1 MDYNGRMLRDQ
12 KYEWSRLGFLPRR
25 LRRWPRRHSF
35 QESAPVLGTISAKR
49 SLAVSDQKTRRF
61 FLGALTAA
69 SAVRVWGA
77 NDKVNVGIV
86 GLGGRGSSHLN
97 TYTSLNEA
105 HVMALCD
112 VNQAAREKAQAT
124 LTRKNLEKAKEFEDM
139 RQMFA
144 DPNVEAV
151 SIATPNHWHALSAI
165 WAMKAGKDV
174 YGEKP
179 ACYNIYEG
187 MRMIQVQR
195 ETKRIMQVG
204 SQHRSWPF
212 KIKAI
217 TAMQQGLIGK
227 LYMSKALCYKLR
239 PSIGHTPDSP
249 TPPGLNWDL
258 FLGPA
263 PMRPYNEKRFAYFW
277 HWFWD
282 TGNGDIGNQGV
293 HETGIARWALGDP
306 VWPQTAI
313 AFGGKFGID
322 DDTETPNTLT
332 AGFNY
337 GNQQLVVEVRGRMT
351 NGEGVRQARVVMA
364 GPNAAGRGGAAA
376 AAPTQAGPASNPIN
390 VGVGNLFYGSEGWAA
405 MSDQGFQAYKG
416 DSSELIMEERN
427 DRGSGDSTGLHM
439 QNFLA
444 CVRTRR
450 EQDLHDPIANA
461 VPSADLCHLAN
472 ISYRVGRALKIEPG
486 PTPKFTGDAE
496 ATKMITRPVYRKP
509 YEV

>member
-1 MDYNGRMLRDQ
+1 
-12 KYEWSRLGFLPRR
+12 
-25 LRRWPRRHSF
+25 
-35 QESAPVLGTISAKR
+35 V
-49 SLAVSDQKTRRF
+49 SL
-61 FLGALTAA
+61 
-69 SAVRVWGA
+69 
-77 NDKVNVGIV
+77 GIV

-97 TYTSLNEA
+97 TYTGLAEA
-105 HVMALCD
+105 QVVGLCD
-112 VNQAAREKAQAT
+112 VNQPARENAQAT
-124 LTRKNLEKAKEFEDM
+124 LARKNLDKAKEFEDM

-144 DPNVEAV
+144 DPKIEAV

-187 MRMIQVQR
+187 TRMIQVQR

-217 TAMQQGLIGK
+217 GALQQGLIGK

-239 PSIGHTPDSP
+239 PSIGHTPD
-249 TPPGLNWDL
+249 TPAPAGLNWDL

-263 PMRPYNEKRFAYFW
+263 PLRPFNEKRFAYYW

-306 VWPQTAI
+306 AWPKTAM

-337 GNQQLVVEVRGRMT
+337 GEQQLVIEVRGRTT
-351 NGEGVRQARVVMA
+351 NGEGVRQARVV
-364 GPNAAGRGGAAA
+364 
-376 AAPTQAGPASNPIN
+376 TAGPAAARRGRAGGQQPADGATPAAPSPAQVGQPSNPLN

-416 DSSELIMEERN
+416 DSSELIMEERP
-427 DRGSGDSTGLHM
+427 DRGAGDPTGLHM
-439 QNFLA
+439 RNFLA
-444 CVRTRR
+444 AVRSRR
-450 EQDLHDPIANA
+450 EQDLHDPITNA
-461 VPSADLCHLAN
+461 VPAADLCHLAN
-472 ISYRVGRALKIEPG
+472 ISYRVGRGLKIEPG

-496 ATKMITRPVYRKP
+496 ATEMITRPVYRKP

>member
-1 MDYNGRMLRDQ
+1 
-12 KYEWSRLGFLPRR
+12 
-25 LRRWPRRHSF
+25 
-35 QESAPVLGTISAKR
+35 
-49 SLAVSDQKTRRF
+49 
-61 FLGALTAA
+61 
-69 SAVRVWGA
+69 
-77 NDKVNVGIV
+77 
-86 GLGGRGSSHLN
+86 
-97 TYTSLNEA
+97 
-105 HVMALCD
+105 
-112 VNQAAREKAQAT
+112 
-124 LTRKNLEKAKEFEDM
+124 M

-144 DPNVEAV
+144 DPKVEAV
-151 SIATPNHWHALSAI
+151 SIATPNHWHALAAI

-217 TAMQQGLIGK
+217 TALQQGLIGK
-227 LYMSKALCYKLR
+227 LYMTKALCYKLR

-263 PMRPYNEKRFAYFW
+263 PMRPFNEKRFAYYW

-306 VWPQTAI
+306 GWPKTAM

-332 AGFNY
+332 AGFSY
-337 GNQQLVVEVRGRMT
+337 GDQQLVIEVRGRMT
-351 NGEGVRQARVVMA
+351 NGEGVRQAHVVTA
-364 GPNAAGRGGAAA
+364 GPGGGRGGRGGRA
-376 AAPTQAGPASNPIN
+376 
-390 VGVGNLFYGSEGWAA
+390 
-405 MSDQGFQAYKG
+405 
-416 DSSELIMEERN
+416 
-427 DRGSGDSTGLHM
+427 GSGPRKVRLRIRSGAHAGGTGEQSAQCRCRRPLLW
-439 QNFLA
+439 QRRLGRDERPGLPGVQGRFE
-444 CVRTRR
+444 RT
-450 EQDLHDPIANA
+450 DH
-461 VPSADLCHLAN
+461 
-472 ISYRVGRALKIEPG
+472 GRAARPRRRRSHGPPHAEFPG
-486 PTPKFTGDAE
+486 VCEITPGAGSS
-496 ATKMITRPVYRKP
+496 
-509 YEV
+509 

>member
-1 MDYNGRMLRDQ
+1 MTCVCELVAARVSSASWSNCAISSGRLD
-12 KYEWSRLGFLPRR
+12 
-25 LRRWPRRHSF
+25 
-35 QESAPVLGTISAKR
+35 TISAER
-49 SLAVSDQKTRRF
+49 SLAMSDPRTRRF

-77 NDKVNVGIV
+77 NDKVNIGIV

-97 TYTSLNEA
+97 TYTGLSEA
-105 HVMALCD
+105 QIVGLCD

-124 LTRKNLEKAKEFEDM
+124 LSRKNLEKAREFEDM

-151 SIATPNHWHALSAI
+151 SMAAPNHWHALSAI

-179 ACYNIYEG
+179 ACYNIHEG
-187 MRMIQVQR
+187 MRMVQVQR

-212 KIKAI
+212 KVKAI
-217 TAMQQGLIGK
+217 AALQQGLIGK
-227 LYMSKALCYKLR
+227 LYMSKAMCYKLR

-263 PMRPYNEKRFAYFW
+263 PMRPFNEKRFGYFW

-306 VWPQTAI
+306 LWPKTAM
-313 AFGGKFGID
+313 AFGGKFGLD
-322 DDTETPNTLT
+322 DGTEPPNTLT
-332 AGFNY
+332 AGFSY
-337 GNQQLVVEVRGRMT
+337 GSQQLVIEVRGKMT
-351 NGEGVRQARVVMA
+351 NGEGVRQARVVTAGPMA
-364 GPNAAGRGGAAA
+364 GGRGRGGPGGQRPAEGAAPA
-376 AAPTQAGPASNPIN
+376 AAPPAAPAPTQVGPAGNPIN
-390 VGVGNLFYGSEGWAA
+390 VAVGNLLYGSEGWAA
-405 MSDQGFQAYKG
+405 MSDQ
-416 DSSELIMEERN
+416 
-427 DRGSGDSTGLHM
+427 
-439 QNFLA
+439 
-444 CVRTRR
+444 
-450 EQDLHDPIANA
+450 
-461 VPSADLCHLAN
+461 
-472 ISYRVGRALKIEPG
+472 
-486 PTPKFTGDAE
+486 
-496 ATKMITRPVYRKP
+496 
-509 YEV
+509 

>member
-1 MDYNGRMLRDQ
+1 MAD
-12 KYEWSRLGFLPRR
+12 P
-25 LRRWPRRHSF
+25 
-35 QESAPVLGTISAKR
+35 T
-49 SLAVSDQKTRRF
+49 TRRF

-97 TYTSLNEA
+97 TYAGLSEA
-105 HVMALCD
+105 QVVGLCD

-124 LTRKNLEKAKEFEDM
+124 LARKGLEKASEFEDM

-144 DPNVEAV
+144 DPKVEAV

-165 WAMKAGKDV
+165 WGMKAGKDV

-179 ACYNIYEG
+179 ACYNIHEG
-187 MRMIQVQR
+187 ARMIQTQR
-195 ETKRIMQVG
+195 DTKRVMQVG
-204 SQHRSWPF
+204 SQHRSWPY
-212 KIKAI
+212 KIR
-217 TAMQQGLIGK
+217 AMAALQQGLIGK

-263 PMRPYNEKRFAYFW
+263 PMRPFNQKRFAYYW

-293 HETGIARWALGDP
+293 HETGVARWALGDP
-306 VWPQTAI
+306 GWPKTAV

-337 GNQQLVVEVRGRMT
+337 GDQQLVIEVRGRMT
-351 NGEGVRQARVVMA
+351 NGEGVRQARVVTA
-364 GPNAAGRGGAAA
+364 GPGQRPAAA
-376 AAPTQAGPASNPIN
+376 STQTTNPIN
-390 VGVGNLFYGSEGWAA
+390 VGVGNLFYGSEGWAS

-416 DSSELIMEERN
+416 DSSELIVEERP
-427 DRGSGDSTGLHM
+427 DRGDPTALHM

-444 CVRTRR
+444 AVKSRR
-450 EQDLHDPIANA
+450 EEDLHDPLANA
-461 VPSADLCHLAN
+461 VPSANLCHLAN
-472 ISYRVGRALKIEPG
+472 ISYRVGRGLKIQAG
-486 PTPKFTGDAE
+486 ATPKFTGDAE
-496 ATKMITRPVYRKP
+496 ATRMITRPVYRKP

>member
-1 MDYNGRMLRDQ
+1 MANQ
-12 KYEWSRLGFLPRR
+12 
-25 LRRWPRRHSF
+25 
-35 QESAPVLGTISAKR
+35 T
-49 SLAVSDQKTRRF
+49 TRRF
-61 FLGALTAA
+61 FLGAVTAA
-69 SAVRVWGA
+69 SAVRVFGA
-77 NDKVNVGIV
+77 NDKINVGIV
-86 GLGGRGSSHLN
+86 GLGGRGTSHLN
-97 TYTSLNEA
+97 TYTRLDEA
-105 HVMALCD
+105 RVAGLCD
-112 VNQAAREKAQAT
+112 VNQAARERAQAT
-124 LTRKNLEKAKEFEDM
+124 LARKNLEKAQEFEDM
-139 RQMFA
+139 REMFA
-144 DPNVEAV
+144 DPKIEAV

-187 MRMIQVQR
+187 MRMVETQR
-195 ETKRIMQVG
+195 QTGRIMQVG

-212 KIKAI
+212 KIRAI
-217 TAMQQGLIGK
+217 AALQQGVIGK

-249 TPPGLNWDL
+249 TPAGLNWDL

-263 PMRPYNEKRFAYFW
+263 PMRPFNQKRFAYYW

-306 VWPQTAI
+306 GWPKTAM

-332 AGFNY
+332 AGFSY
-337 GNQQLVVEVRGRMT
+337 GEQQLVIEVRGRMT
-351 NGEGVRQARVVMA
+351 NGEGIRQSRVVTA
-364 GPNAAGRGGAAA
+364 GPMSGQKPA
-376 AAPTQAGPASNPIN
+376 AAPATSVTPNGAPVN
-390 VGVGNLFYGSEGWAA
+390 VGVGNLFYGSEGWAS

-416 DSSELIMEERN
+416 DSSELVLDERPEH
-427 DRGSGDSTGLHM
+427 GGDSTALHM

-444 CVRTRR
+444 AVRSRKET
-450 EQDLHDPIANA
+450 DLNDPITNA

-472 ISYRVGRALKIEPG
+472 ISYRVGRGLRIEPG
-486 PTPKFTGDAE
+486 ATPKFTGDAE
-496 ATKMITRPVYRKP
+496 ATRMITRPVYRKP
-509 YEV
+509 YVV

>member
-1 MDYNGRMLRDQ
+1 M
-12 KYEWSRLGFLPRR
+12 
-25 LRRWPRRHSF
+25 
-35 QESAPVLGTISAKR
+35 
-49 SLAVSDQKTRRF
+49 
-61 FLGALTAA
+61 
-69 SAVRVWGA
+69 GA

-97 TYTSLNEA
+97 TYTGLPEA
-105 HVMALCD
+105 QVVGLCD

-124 LTRKNLEKAKEFEDM
+124 LARKSLAKAKEYEDM

-144 DPNVEAV
+144 DPAIEAV

-195 ETKRIMQVG
+195 DTKRIMQVG

-217 TAMQQGLIGK
+217 TALQQGLIGK
-227 LYMSKALCYKLR
+227 LYMAKALCYKLR

-249 TPPGLNWDL
+249 TPAGLNWDL

-263 PMRPYNEKRFAYFW
+263 PMRPFNEKRFAYYW

-306 VWPQTAI
+306 VWPKTAM

-337 GNQQLVVEVRGRMT
+337 GDQQLVIEVRGKMT
-351 NGEGVRQARVVMA
+351 NGEGVRQARVVTA
-364 GPNAAGRGGAAA
+364 GPNARPAENA
-376 AAPTQAGPASNPIN
+376 AAPATAANPLN
-390 VGVGNLFYGSEGWAA
+390 VGVGDLFYGSEGWAA

-416 DSSELIMEERN
+416 DSSELILEEKVE
-427 DRGSGDSTGLHM
+427 RGGVDPTSLHM

-444 CVRTRR
+444 CVKSRS
-450 EQDLHDPIANA
+450 EKDLHDPISNA

-472 ISYRVGRALKIEPG
+472 ISYRVGRSLRIEPG
-486 PTPKFTGDAE
+486 ATPKFTGDAE
-496 ATKMITRPVYRKP
+496 ATKMVTRPVYRKP

>member
-1 MDYNGRMLRDQ
+1 MAD
-12 KYEWSRLGFLPRR
+12 P
-25 LRRWPRRHSF
+25 
-35 QESAPVLGTISAKR
+35 
-49 SLAVSDQKTRRF
+49 KTRRF
-61 FLGALTAA
+61 FLGAITAA
-69 SAVRVWGA
+69 SAVRVFGA

-86 GLGGRGSSHLN
+86 GLGGRGTNHLN
-97 TYTSLNEA
+97 TYTGLNEA
-105 HVMALCD
+105 QVVALCD

-124 LTRKNLEKAKEFEDM
+124 LTKKNLEKAQEFEDM

-144 DPNVEAV
+144 DPKVEAV

-187 MRMIQVQR
+187 MRMIQVQG

-217 TAMQQGLIGK
+217 TALQQDLIGK
-227 LYMSKALCYKLR
+227 LYMTKALCYKLR

-263 PMRPYNEKRFAYFW
+263 PMRPFNQKRFAYYW

-306 VWPQTAI
+306 AWPKTAM

-332 AGFNY
+332 AGFSY
-337 GNQQLVVEVRGRMT
+337 GDRQLVIEVRGRMT
-351 NGEGVRQARVVMA
+351 NGEGVRQARVVTA
-364 GPNAAGRGGAAA
+364 GPMAAGPGGPAPSPTQVGAA
-376 AAPTQAGPASNPIN
+376 NNLLN

-416 DSSELIMEERN
+416 VSSELIMEERPE
-427 DRGSGDSTGLHM
+427 RGAVDPTALHM

-444 CVRTRR
+444 CVKSRR
-450 EQDLHDPIANA
+450 EQDLHDPLVNA

-496 ATKMITRPVYRKP
+496 ASKMITRPVYRKP

>member
-1 MDYNGRMLRDQ
+1 MSD
-12 KYEWSRLGFLPRR
+12 PR
-25 LRRWPRRHSF
+25 
-35 QESAPVLGTISAKR
+35 
-49 SLAVSDQKTRRF
+49 TRRF

-86 GLGGRGSSHLN
+86 GLGGRGTTHLN
-97 TYTSLNEA
+97 NYTGLSEA
-105 HVMALCD
+105 QVVGLCD
-112 VNQAAREKAQAT
+112 VNQAAREKAQAV
-124 LTRKNLEKAKEFEDM
+124 LARKSLEKGREFEDM

-144 DPNVEAV
+144 DPKIEAV

-179 ACYNIYEG
+179 ACYNLYEG

-212 KIKAI
+212 KVKAI
-217 TAMQQGLIGK
+217 TALQQGLIGK
-227 LYMSKALCYKLR
+227 IYMTKALCYKLR
-239 PSIGHTPDSP
+239 PSIGHTPDTP

-263 PMRPYNEKRFAYFW
+263 PMRPFNEKRFTYYW

-293 HETGIARWALGDP
+293 HETGIARWALSDP
-306 VWPQTAI
+306 AWPKTVT

-337 GNQQLVVEVRGRMT
+337 GDQQLVVEVRGKMT
-351 NGEGVRQARVVMA
+351 NGEGVRQARVVTA
-364 GPNAAGRGGAAA
+364 GPTSAPAGGENIGAPP
-376 AAPTQAGPASNPIN
+376 PTQVGSPGNPLN
-390 VGVGNLFYGSEGWAA
+390 VGVGNLFYGSDGWAA
-405 MSDQGFQAYKG
+405 MSDEGFQAYKG
-416 DSSELIMEERN
+416 DSSQLIMEERPQRS
-427 DRGSGDSTGLHM
+427 DGEPTSLHM

-444 CVRTRR
+444 CVQSRA
-450 EQDLHDPIANA
+450 EKDLRDPIANA
-461 VPSADLCHLAN
+461 VPSSDLCHLAN
-472 ISYRVGRALKIEPG
+472 ISYRVGRALKLEPG
-486 PTPKFTGDAE
+486 PVPKFTGDAE
-496 ATKMITRPVYRKP
+496 ATKMVTRPVYRKP

>member
-1 MDYNGRMLRDQ
+1 
-12 KYEWSRLGFLPRR
+12 
-25 LRRWPRRHSF
+25 
-35 QESAPVLGTISAKR
+35 
-49 SLAVSDQKTRRF
+49 
-61 FLGALTAA
+61 
-69 SAVRVWGA
+69 VWGA
-77 NDKVNVGIV
+77 NDRVNVGIV
-86 GLGGRGSSHLN
+86 GLGGRGSGHVN
-97 TYTSLNEA
+97 TYSSLQEA
-105 HVMALCD
+105 QVVALCD
-112 VNQAAREKAQAT
+112 VNQAARERAQAT
-124 LTRKNLEKAKEFEDM
+124 LARKSLEKAAEFGDM

-144 DPNVEAV
+144 DAKVEAV

-179 ACYNIYEG
+179 ASYNIYEG

-195 ETKRIMQVG
+195 DTKRLMQVG
-204 SQHRSWPF
+204 SQHRSAPF

-217 TAMQQGLIGK
+217 AALQQGLIGK

-249 TPPGLNWDL
+249 TPAGLNWDL

-263 PMRPYNEKRFAYFW
+263 PMRPFNQKRFAYYW

-306 VWPQTAI
+306 IWPKTAM

-332 AGFNY
+332 AGFSY
-337 GNQQLVVEVRGRMT
+337 GDQQLVVEVRGKMT
-351 NGEGVRQARVVMA
+351 NGEGVRQSRVVTA
-364 GPNAAGRGGAAA
+364 GPSAAAARSGRGGGPGGGQQPAPQGANPA
-376 AAPTQAGPASNPIN
+376 VAPPSAPAPTQVGPAGNPIN

-416 DSSELIMEERN
+416 DSSELIMEERPE
-427 DRGSGDSTGLHM
+427 RGPGGDSTGLHM

-444 CVRTRR
+444 CVRSRR

-472 ISYRVGRALKIEPG
+472 ISYRVGRALTIEPG
-486 PTPKFTGDAE
+486 PTPKFKGDSE
-496 ATKMITRPVYRKP
+496 ATKMITRPLYRKP
-509 YEV
+509 YDV